1 MVDTT
6 AGAPGPGSL
15 PSQAGCLSSRLDLL
29 WTNAAGGLAALAC
42 LVVLLV
48 LLRAATQQTDAR
60 TGRRIRAFAIFVA
73 ACGVLHGLDL
83 LSLWARAGS
92 AAAPAVL
99 LTSLVAL
106 AAAIA
111 LWRARPE
118 APSASA
124 RPDPALAA
132 LTAERDLALAALER
146 AKAERAR
153 TEELLRQS
161 QKMEAIGHLAG
172 GVAHDFNNL
181 LNVILGN
188 LERIERQ
195 VPQEDGVLGPLRDAM
210 TGAERA
216 AAVTHQLLAFA
227 RKQPLAPAETDVN
240 ALIGEVVELLRGTIG
255 ARIRLATD
263 LAAALP
269 LIRVDPNQLENAILN
284 LAINARDAMPGGGL
298 LTLTTAMIP
307 GGEGGGARVLVEV
320 RDNGIG
326 MTAEVAARAFEPFF
340 TTKPSGQG
348 TGLGLSQVSG
358 FARQSGGSAAISSRV
373 GGGTAIRLVFPA
385 LPESAAVPAAPPGL
399 PEPRMQFQSLP
410 AA

>member
-1 MVDTT
+1 MI
-6 AGAPGPGSL
+6 S
-15 PSQAGCLSSRLDLL
+15 PS
-29 WTNAAGGLAALAC
+29 
-42 LVVLLV
+42 
-48 LLRAATQQTDAR
+48 
-60 TGRRIRAFAIFVA
+60 
-73 ACGVLHGLDL
+73 
-83 LSLWARAGS
+83 
-92 AAAPAVL
+92 P
-99 LTSLVAL
+99 
-106 AAAIA
+106 
-111 LWRARPE
+111 
-118 APSASA
+118 
-124 RPDPALAA
+124 
-132 LTAERDLALAALER
+132 ALER
-146 AKAERAR
+146 AKAERVR

-195 VPQEDGVLGPLRDAM
+195 VPQDDGVLGPLRDAI

-227 RKQPLAPAETDVN
+227 RKQPLAVAETDAN

-255 ARIRLATD
+255 ARIRLVTD
-263 LAAALP
+263 LAPALP
-269 LIRVDPNQLENAILN
+269 RIRVDPNQLENAVLN

-298 LTLTTAMIP
+298 LTISTELLPAR
-307 GGEGGGARVLVEV
+307 EACGAHVLVEV
-320 RDNGIG
+320 RDNGTG

-385 LPESAAVPAAPPGL
+385 LPEEAAVPAAPPGL